1 MVDFDELKRVRRIL
15 TIARTGL
22 AYTKDTFDR
31 ERLREI
37 EKISISLLAQISH
50 YTIDEI
56 KQQII
61 LEPGY
66 ITPKI
71 DVRVFIQNDQQK
83 VLLVQ
88 DIKTKQWSLPGGF
101 AEVGMSPIENAQREV
116 LEETGVN
123 AEIINLKGVF
133 DTDQSKL
140 GKQLTQYY
148 KLIFEG
154 KIIDEGTFKSNY
166 ETSDVC
172 YFSLDQLPELSLPR
186 TTAEQ
191 IFKISEMIKRNRV
204 YIE

>member
-1 MVDFDELKRVRRIL
+1 MVNFDKLKRVRRIL

-22 AYTKDTFDR
+22 AYTKDIFDQ

-37 EKISISLLAQISH
+37 EEISISLLSQISH
-50 YTIDEI
+50 YPIDEI

>member
-1 MVDFDELKRVRRIL
+1 MTNFDELKQVRRIL

-22 AYTKDTFDR
+22 AYTKDIFDQ

-37 EKISISLLAQISH
+37 EEISISLLSQISH
-50 YTIDEI
+50 YPIDEI

-66 ITPKI
+66 ITPKV
-71 DVRVFIQNDQQK
+71 DVRVFIQNDQQR

-88 DIKTKQWSLPGGF
+88 DIKTKKWSLPGGF
-101 AEVGMSPIENAQREV
+101 AEVGMSPIENARREV
-116 LEETGVN
+116 LEETGIN

-154 KIIDEGTFKSNY
+154 KIIDTRTFRPNY
-166 ETSDVC
+166 ETADAC

-186 TTAEQ
+186 TNAEQ
-191 IFKISEMIKRNRV
+191 IFKISEMIKMNRV